1 MVEKGERFMDDLDPN
16 ALIERL
22 KRAQGPDGELDRLIW
37 AVARAG
43 QEAQPEQSAEAQD
56 AAYAFTGSL
65 DAIYWLVSTRLP
77 DWSGS
82 VSFTRGVTIQ
92 SAGLWRSEPRANV
105 VGTAATPALALC
117 VAVVQALSAERGA
130 RGRASG
136 EVEDA
141 QEL

>member
-1 MVEKGERFMDDLDPN
+1 MDDLDPSS
-16 ALIERL
+16 LIERL

-37 AVARAG
+37 TAAHAG
-43 QEAQPEQSAEAQD
+43 REAPHDTASGAEGTT
-56 AAYAFTGSL
+56 YAFTGSL
-65 DAIYWLVSTRLP
+65 DAICWLISTRLP

-92 SAGLWRSEPRANV
+92 SAGLWRAEPRRNC

-117 VAVVQALSAERGA
+117 VAFVQALTAERDAGGA
-130 RGRASG
+130 APG

>member
-22 KRAQGPDGELDRLIW
+22 KRAQGPDPELDRLLW
-37 AVARAG
+37 AAARADR
-43 QEAQPEQSAEAQD
+43 EAQPHPAED

-65 DAIYWLVSTRLP
+65 DAIHWLVSTRLP

-82 VSFTRGVTIQ
+82 VSFTRGVAIQ
-92 SAGLWRSEPRANV
+92 SAGLWRSEPRANC
-105 VGTAATPALALC
+105 VGTAATPVLALC
-117 VAVVQALSAERGA
+117 AAFVQALMTERD
-130 RGRASG
+130 GRAAK
-136 EVEDA
+136 EVQDA